1 MEKGYVYILSNPSF
15 NFLKIGF
22 TNRDVINRIEEL
34 NTTGVPTPFELVYE
48 VLVWDAESV
57 ERKIHSE
64 LNDYRVRDNREFFQ
78 ISQDGAYASVK
89 SVLSKYKIEIL
100 YEKKH
105 KDFRLKPSPKLGNVI
120 GEEMMYRTEAYAK
133 LWAYVKKRKLYEEEN
148 GTITC
153 DIFLHTLTGRSSF
166 STLDV
171 SSILE
176 KNLS

>member
-22 TNRDVINRIEEL
+22 TNRDVKNRIEEL

-64 LNDYRVRDNREFFQ
+64 LNDCRVRDNREFFQ

-89 SVLSKYKIEIL
+89 NVLSKYKIEIL
-100 YEKKH
+100 YEKVH
-105 KDFRLKPSPKLGNVI
+105 KELRLRPSPKLGNVI
-120 GEEMMYRTEAYAK
+120 GDEMMYRVEAYAR
-133 LWAYVKKRKLYEEEN
+133 LFQYVRKKKLYDEAN
-148 GTITC
+148 RTVTC
-153 DIFLHTLTGRSSF
+153 DIFLTTLTGRSSF
-166 STLDV
+166 SISDMT
-171 SSILE
+171 SILE

>member
-15 NFLKIGF
+15 NYLKIGF
-22 TNRDVINRIEEL
+22 TNRDVQNRIEEL

-48 VLVWDAESV
+48 VLVWDAASV
-57 ERKIHSE
+57 ERKIHLE
-64 LNDYRVRDNREFFQ
+64 LNDCRVRDNREFFQ
-78 ISQDGAYASVK
+78 ISQDGAYALVK

-105 KDFRLKPSPKLGNVI
+105 KDFRLKPSPRLGNII

-133 LWAYVKKRKLYEEEN
+133 MWAYVKKRKLYDEESR
-148 GTITC
+148 TITC
-153 DIFLHTLTGRSSF
+153 DIFLKTLTERDSF
-166 STLDV
+166 SISNI